1 MSDILGVSAR
11 DTNRLR
17 ILEAL
22 LRYPARSRGELGR
35 ALGLSRATVTA
46 VLSELERAGMVEQQA
61 DAPVDERRAIGR
73 PPLQVSLAAD
83 AAFAVGLDFGHRHIR
98 AAVCDLGGEIMADR
112 SQASEVDQHAF
123 ASFDTAQQL
132 TADVLAEA
140 GVDTSRVIGVG
151 VGLAAPVDATTGTV
165 HADGILPGWSGVAPA
180 EELETRLGMPVR
192 VENGA
197 NAGALGEHLFGAG
210 RGAGDMIYLRI
221 SSGVGLGLIMG
232 GQLYGGVA
240 GVAGEVGH
248 ITAVE
253 DGLICRCGNR
263 GCLETIVS
271 PAAIAELLSRSRSET
286 VAATD
291 LVGLLRSGDRG
302 VHRAI
307 ADAGRQ
313 IGRTLAATINLLN
326 PGLVVVGGE
335 LAEAGDVLLDPI
347 RRSIEEGA
355 VAPAAASVRVIL
367 GELGERAEV
376 LGAAT
381 TQLARAPE
389 ALASRLAG
397 T

>member
-11 DTNRLR
+11 DSNRLR

-22 LRYPARSRGELGR
+22 LRFPARSRGELGR

-61 DAPVDERRAIGR
+61 DGSADERRAIGR

-98 AAVCDLGGEIMADR
+98 AAVCDLGGEIVADR
-112 SQASEVDQHAF
+112 SEASEVDQNAF
-123 ASFDTAQQL
+123 ESFDTAQRL
-132 TADVLAEA
+132 TADVLADA
-140 GVDTSRVIGVG
+140 GVDSSRVIGVG
-151 VGLAAPVDATTGTV
+151 VGLAAPVDAASGTV
-165 HADGILPGWSGVAPA
+165 HADGILPGWTGIAPA
-180 EELETRLGMPVR
+180 KELEARLGMPVR

-232 GQLYGGVA
+232 GQLYGGAA

-248 ITAVE
+248 VTAVR

-263 GCLETIVS
+263 GCLETIVT
-271 PAAIAELLSRSRSET
+271 PAAIAELLGRSRGRPVE
-286 VAATD
+286 ARD
-291 LVGLLRSGDRG
+291 LIGLLRSGDRG

-307 ADAGRQ
+307 TDAGRA
-313 IGRTLAATINLLN
+313 IGHTLAATVNILN
-326 PGLVVVGGE
+326 PGLVIIGGE

-347 RRSIEEGA
+347 RGAIHDGA
-355 VAPAAASVRVIL
+355 VAPAASAVRVIV
-367 GELGERAEV
+367 GELGGRAEV

-381 TQLARAPE
+381 TQLARAPQ
-389 ALASRLAG
+389 ALARRLANA
-397 T
+397 

>member
-1 MSDILGVSAR
+1 MAVSDILGVSAR

-46 VLSELERAGMVEQQA
+46 VLSELERAGMVDQQA
-61 DAPVDERRAIGR
+61 DGSADERRGIGR
-73 PPLQVSLAAD
+73 PPLQVSLASD

-98 AAVCDLGGEIMADR
+98 AAVCDLGGRIVADR
-112 SQASEVDQHAF
+112 SEASAVDQHAS
-123 ASFDTAQQL
+123 ASFDAAQRL
-132 TADVLAEA
+132 TTDVLAEA
-140 GVDTSRVIGVG
+140 GVDTARVIGVG
-151 VGLAAPVDATTGTV
+151 VGLAAPVDATSGTV
-165 HADGILPGWSGVAPA
+165 HAAGILPGWTGIAPA
-180 EELETRLGMPVR
+180 QELEMRLGMPVR

-240 GVAGEVGH
+240 GVAGEIGH
-248 ITAVE
+248 ITAVP

-271 PAAIAELLSRSRSET
+271 PAAIAELLGRSRGET
-286 VAATD
+286 VDATD
-291 LVGLLRSGDRG
+291 LIELLRSGDRG

-307 ADAGRQ
+307 ADAGRT
-313 IGRTLAATINLLN
+313 IGETLAATVNILN
-326 PGLVVVGGE
+326 PGLVIVGGE

-347 RRSIEEGA
+347 RAAIGDGA
-355 VAPAAASVRVIL
+355 VAPAASSVRVIV

-381 TQLARAPE
+381 TQLARAPQ
-389 ALASRLAG
+389 ALANRLG
-397 T
+397 

>member
-61 DAPVDERRAIGR
+61 DGPADERRGIGR
-73 PPLQVSLAAD
+73 PPLQVSLASD

-98 AAVCDLGGEIMADR
+98 AAVCDLGGEIVADR
-112 SQASEVDQHAF
+112 SEASEVDQHALD
-123 ASFDTAQQL
+123 SLDTAQRL

-140 GVDTSRVIGVG
+140 GVDASRVIGVG
-151 VGLAAPVDATTGTV
+151 VGLAAPVDAATGTV
-165 HADGILPGWSGVAPA
+165 HADGILPGWTGIAPA
-180 EELETRLGMPVR
+180 KELETRLGMPVR

-232 GQLYGGVA
+232 GELYGGAA
-240 GVAGEVGH
+240 GVAGEIGH
-248 ITAVE
+248 VTAVA

-271 PAAIAELLSRSRSET
+271 PAAIAELLGRSRGER
-286 VAATD
+286 VEAVE
-291 LVGLLRSGDRG
+291 LVGMLRSGDRG
-302 VHRAI
+302 VRRAI
-307 ADAGRQ
+307 HDAGSA
-313 IGRTLAATINLLN
+313 IGQTLAATVNILN
-326 PGLVVVGGE
+326 PGLVIIGGE
-335 LAEAGDVLLDPI
+335 LAEAGDVLLEPI
-347 RRSIEEGA
+347 RTAIHEGA
-355 VAPAAASVRVIL
+355 VAPAASAVRVIV
-367 GELGERAEV
+367 GELGGRAEV

-381 TQLARAPE
+381 TQLARAPQ
-389 ALASRLAG
+389 ALANRLSQA
-397 T
+397 